1 MKKALTVETE
11 VEMIKKKK
19 NKRELPEIRKKYLK
33 WKFHWMGLIDE
44 VKTVL
49 VNINTG

>member
-19 NKRELPEIRKKYLK
+19 NKRELLEIRK
-33 WKFHWMGLIDE
+33 
-44 VKTVL
+44 
-49 VNINTG
+49 NI

>member
-19 NKRELPEIRKKYLK
+19 EQKRTSRDKKKYLK
-33 WKFHWMGLIDE
+33 
-44 VKTVL
+44 
-49 VNINTG
+49 